1 MPSVPAAYQ
10 YNFQPDTMI
19 NRSITIQTPSGPL
32 HGQLEHPDDARG
44 LILIARAHH
53 APADDEYAAT
63 LTQYGF
69 ATLTIELLSAHEIQF
84 PDATQNIPRLTQRL
98 LDMLDLTRH
107 DHDMVDLQLAIFAN
121 GDTSPATIRASAQ
134 RDMQVKA
141 LVCHGGMI
149 DRAGLQSLKLLAS
162 PLLSLFDND
171 DVQGKTNYARAQGH
185 LSCPHQTHTL
195 ENLENP
201 AEIAAKWFLR
211 NLPGAP
217 QHST

>member
-1 MPSVPAAYQ
+1 
-10 YNFQPDTMI
+10 MI

-32 HGQLEHPDDARG
+32 HGQLERPEDARG

-84 PDATQNIPRLTQRL
+84 PDATQNIPRLSQRL
-98 LDMLDLTRH
+98 LDLLDLTRH
-107 DHDMVDLQLAIFAN
+107 DHDMFDLPLAIFAN
-121 GDTSPATIRASAQ
+121 GETSPATIRAGAQ

-149 DRAGLQSLKLLAS
+149 DRAGLQSLKLLSS
-162 PLLSLFDND
+162 PLLSLFDTD
-171 DVQGKTNYARAQGH
+171 DAQGINNYARAQGH
-185 LSCPHQTHTL
+185 LACRHQTHTL
-195 ENLENP
+195 EPFENP
-201 AEIAAKWFLR
+201 AEIAAKWFLH